1 MSLEGK
7 VAVVTGASRGIGN
20 EIAKQLA
27 TAGAS
32 IACVANEDSQGT
44 VDEIMEQGGTA
55 RAYICDVIDSS
66 SFNETVA
73 AVTADLGAPTI
84 LVNNAGIARDALIMR
99 MSEEDWDLVI
109 DVNLKGAF
117 NFVKACQRGMTKAR
131 WGRIVNMSSIVGL
144 HGAAG
149 QANYA
154 ASKAGLIG
162 LTKAIAKELG
172 SRNVTCNAVAP
183 GFIETPMTA
192 DLPEEMREH
201 VVKTTPAG
209 RLGTPKDIAP
219 LVVFLCGDQASYIT
233 GQTLTVDGG
242 LTI

>member
-7 VAVVTGASRGIGN
+7 VALVTGASRGIGN

-27 TAGAS
+27 SAGAS
-32 IACVANEDSQGT
+32 VACVANEDCQGT
-44 VDEIMEQGGTA
+44 VDEITADGGTA
-55 RAYICDVIDSS
+55 KAYICDVIDSS
-66 SFNETVA
+66 SVKETVA
-73 AVTADLGAPTI
+73 KVTEDLGAPTI
-84 LVNNAGIARDALIMR
+84 LVNNAGIARDNLMIR

-109 DVNLKGAF
+109 NVNLKGAF
-117 NFVKACQRGMTKAR
+117 NFIKACQRGMSKAR
-131 WGRIVNMSSIVGL
+131 WGRIINMASVVGL

-162 LTKAIAKELG
+162 LSMAVAKELG

-183 GFIETPMTA
+183 GFIETPMTT
-192 DLPEEMREH
+192 DLSEEMRENI
-201 VVKTTPAG
+201 VKSAPAG

-219 LVVFLCGDQASYIT
+219 LVVFLCGDGASYIT
-233 GQTLTVDGG
+233 GQAITVDGG
-242 LTI
+242 LMV